1 MGSQRHTPFLYVC
14 GTPKSH
20 NRLQEQGNRPTPAL
34 CLLPAMMTPSNQD
47 NKGFRKTIGKAVRG
61 LLGAHRGMKGLRASD
76 SQLPPHPAL
85 MGQGGESPME
95 SATSR

>member
-47 NKGFRKTIGKAVRG
+47 NKGFRKTIDKAVRG

-76 SQLPPHPAL
+76 SQLPPHPAPT
-85 MGQGGESPME
+85 GQGGESPVE